1 MAEIVKGP
9 FPYDQAR
16 NFLTR
21 LMDDSNAFKGG
32 SRPYVGKL
40 KISYGYK
47 KVIGVKSFDNKV
59 YTRIDYDPDK
69 GFHFNFID
77 DNTGDKICILISDM
91 TEEKYKRYIDNMTI
105 GKDLIEQDK
114 SAIIR
119 YNPRTGIKLDYD
131 EKEDAYFYHT
141 DKGRKKVL
149 YAVIKGLSQD
159 IYKKTLEEMTKLSPK
174 AIAVPKTSVS
184 APGTQP
190 GGGYKGSDGGMGFI
204 TQVYPQD
211 IFILDEF
218 MFFYYVELYL
228 MELEEAKENNTEV
241 TQSFD
246 EFITVNVAQNYDQY
260 LKANN
265 LYDENYDKKANLNAL
280 LSQIIDEEKEERAK
294 HR

>member
-1 MAEIVKGP
+1 
-9 FPYDQAR
+9 
-16 NFLTR
+16 
-21 LMDDSNAFKGG
+21 
-32 SRPYVGKL
+32 
-40 KISYGYK
+40 
-47 KVIGVKSFDNKV
+47 
-59 YTRIDYDPDK
+59 
-69 GFHFNFID
+69 
-77 DNTGDKICILISDM
+77 
-91 TEEKYKRYIDNMTI
+91 
-105 GKDLIEQDK
+105 
-114 SAIIR
+114 
-119 YNPRTGIKLDYD
+119 
-131 EKEDAYFYHT
+131 
-141 DKGRKKVL
+141 
-149 YAVIKGLSQD
+149 
-159 IYKKTLEEMTKLSPK
+159 
-174 AIAVPKTSVS
+174 
-184 APGTQP
+184 
-190 GGGYKGSDGGMGFI
+190 MGFI